1 MNKRRL
7 TSQGTIDP
15 SSIDAIEHDLTAAG
29 HGDFVV
35 EGKLSILGS
44 LVNVVCVPLG
54 SIVRVFNNGVALHYV
69 KIGDAAVAAPTTP
82 ANGFPV
88 PIGQYI
94 TINTADHQYIRSD
107 DASVFGYL
115 LVRDSQFEIIP
126 DANS

>member
-29 HGDFVV
+29 HGDFAV
-35 EGKLSILGS
+35 EGKLQILGS
-44 LVNVVCVPLG
+44 LSTAVCVPLG

-69 KIGDAAVAAPTTP
+69 KIGDSTVTAPTTP
-82 ANGFPV
+82 ANGIPV
-88 PIGQYI
+88 PIGQYV
-94 TINTADHQYIRSD
+94 TVNTADNQYIRSD
-107 DASVFGYL
+107 NASVYGYL